1 MKIPSLNLS
10 TVPLK
15 KSDDLF
21 EKSSMSFGE
30 HLEELRKCLAWAFGS
45 VGIGMLI
52 AFPMA
57 NWVINYIQSPL
68 EVALE
73 KYNHEKTKK
82 DLATKLGHEADPE
95 YLAWI
100 KGHNKILQEVEVDRE
115 ELLAAIADTG
125 PTLGD
130 SAPVESAETKPLP
143 EPSVKKLRRLTILV
157 PFSTTTEALGLQE
170 PFMIWMKAV
179 IGVGIVIASP
189 GIFFSIWKFVSAGLY
204 PHERRYVYWF
214 LPLSLGLF
222 LAGSAL
228 AFFFVFQFVI
238 DFLLKFNDSMNINAA
253 PRLTDYMSFVLLLT
267 LGFGISFQLPLV
279 MLILERLGIT
289 STKLYVT
296 QWRMAI
302 LIIAFV
308 SMILTP
314 AEVMSMIGMCIP
326 LIGLY
331 FFGIAL
337 CHYLPRTGSPH
348 RGYDPA

>member
-15 KSDDLF
+15 KADDLF

-45 VGIGMLI
+45 LAIGMLI
-52 AFPMA
+52 AFPIA
-57 NWVINYIQSPL
+57 NWVIKYIQTPL

-73 KYNHEKTKK
+73 KYNHEQTSRSIE
-82 DLATKLGHEADPE
+82 AKLGHPADAD

-100 KGHNKILQEVEVDRE
+100 KEHKKIQQEIEVDRE
-115 ELLAAIADTG
+115 ELLAAIKNSE
-125 PTLGD
+125 PTLSD
-130 SAPVESAETKPLP
+130 SNAVATEPLSD
-143 EPSVKKLRRLTILV
+143 PSVKNLRRLSILI
-157 PFSTTTEALGLQE
+157 PFSTSTEALGLQE
-170 PFMIWMKAV
+170 PFMIWLKAV
-179 IGVGIVIASP
+179 FGVGIIFASP
-189 GIFFSIWKFVSAGLY
+189 GIFLSIWKFVSAGLY
-204 PHERRYVYWF
+204 PHERKYVYWF

-222 LAGSAL
+222 LSGAAL

-289 STKLYVT
+289 STNLYLT

-314 AEVMSMIGMCIP
+314 AEVMSMIGMCVP

>member
-1 MKIPSLNLS
+1 MKIPSLNLP

-15 KSDDLF
+15 KADDLF

-30 HLEELRKCLAWAFGS
+30 HLEELRKCLGWAFGS
-45 VGIGMLI
+45 LAIGMLI
-52 AFPMA
+52 AFPLA
-57 NWVINYIQSPL
+57 NWVIKYIQVPL

-73 KYNHEKTKK
+73 KYNHEKTAK
-82 DLATKLGHEADPE
+82 DLEVKLGHPAEIN

-100 KGHNKILQEVEVDRE
+100 KEHKKIRQEIEVDRE
-115 ELLAAIADTG
+115 ELLAAIKDSEA
-125 PTLGD
+125 TLTESTAIG
-130 SAPVESAETKPLP
+130 SASAKPLT
-143 EPSVKKLRRLTILV
+143 EPSVKNLRRLGILV
-157 PFSTTTEALGLQE
+157 PFSTSTEALGLQE
-170 PFMIWMKAV
+170 PFMIWLKALF
-179 IGVGIVIASP
+179 GVGIFFASP
-189 GIFFSIWKFVSAGLY
+189 GIFMSIWKFVSAGLY
-204 PHERRYVYWF
+204 PHERRYVYLF
-214 LPLSLGLF
+214 LPLSLLLF
-222 LAGSAL
+222 LSGAAL

-267 LGFGISFQLPLV
+267 LGFGVSFQLPLV

-289 STKLYVT
+289 STNLYIT

-314 AEVMSMIGMCIP
+314 AEVMSMIGMCVP